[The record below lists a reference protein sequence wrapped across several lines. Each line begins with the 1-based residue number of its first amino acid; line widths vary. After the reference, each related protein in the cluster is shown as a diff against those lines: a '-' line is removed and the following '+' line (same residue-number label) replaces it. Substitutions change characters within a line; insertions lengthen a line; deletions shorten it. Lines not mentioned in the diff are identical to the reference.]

1 MADQALL
8 PDPTSLHLLHIET
21 EGNVITMV
29 VRTTSSEAKCSLCE
43 KTSTKVH
50 SRYTRLLADLPWM
63 GCAVRLKL
71 HLRRFF
77 CQNPQCQRQ
86 IFAERL
92 PNVVAPYAR
101 RTVRLHDLLT
111 LIGFAVGGEA
121 GRKLAKGMKLSTSPD
136 TLLRL
141 IHTAQEISHP
151 TPRVLGVDDF
161 AFRRR
166 RTYGTILIDLEK
178 RIPVDLL
185 ADREAA
191 TLAKWLQEHPGVEI
205 ISRDR
210 GGDYA
215 KGAKEGAPNAKQVAD
230 RWHLLKNLS
239 ETMQSYFL
247 RKPSQ
252 LKAASAEPTSASSG
266 ETVPTVPWHTGL
278 TKRQEEKSQ
287 KYHQERVERY
297 QKIHDLFAK
306 QVDVANI
313 ARQVGLS
320 RQSVYTYLQM
330 KQPPPRTRIHRQ
342 GRSHLDP
349 YKDYLIRRWNEG
361 CRSAQQMYRE
371 IKEQGYTGSSS
382 AVQRFIAPWRALK
395 GQARSFK
402 SVEPKHEAMI
412 TPDEGKKK
420 RPPTALQ
427 VAHWITFK
435 EEQRLDWQKTYLARL
450 CQADQEIAQT
460 YELIQNFTL
469 MLRERQ
475 GEQWDSWL
483 KVVKEQGVA
492 ELQSFA
498 QGLERDYDAVKA
510 GLTLKWSQGPVEG
523 HVHRL
528 KLIKRQTYGRA
539 SFGQLRKRV
548 LQCS

>member
-1 MADQALL
+1 MTNQALL
-8 PDPTSLHLLHIET
+8 PDPSSLHLSQIAMDAK
-21 EGNVITMV
+21 VITMV
-29 VRTTSSEAKCSLCE
+29 VNTTASEVKCPLCE
-43 KTSTKVH
+43 STSIKVH
-50 SRYTRLLADLPWM
+50 SHYTRLLADLPWM
-63 GCAVRLKL
+63 GYAVRLQL
-71 HLRRFF
+71 SLRRFF
-77 CQNPQCQRQ
+77 CQNAECRRQ
-86 IFAERL
+86 VFAERL
-92 PNVVAPYAR
+92 PDVAAPYAR
-101 RTVRLHDLLT
+101 RTLRLHDLLT

-121 GRKLAKGMKLSTSPD
+121 GRKLVEGMHLSTSPD

-141 IHTAQEISHP
+141 IRTTP
-151 TPRVLGVDDF
+151 DKPLTTPRMLGVDDF

-178 RIPVDLL
+178 RQPVDLL
-185 ADREAA
+185 PDRESE
-191 TLAKWLQEHPGVEI
+191 TLARWLIEHPGVELV
-205 ISRDR
+205 SRDR

-215 KGAKEGAPNAKQVAD
+215 KGVRQGAPDAKQVAD

-239 ETMQSYFL
+239 ETMQHYFL
-247 RKPSQ
+247 RKHPQ
-252 LKAASAEPTSASSG
+252 LKAASTEPTPVSS
-266 ETVPTVPWHTGL
+266 EEAVPSVPWHTGM

-287 KYHQERVERY
+287 QYHQERVQRY
-297 QKIHDLFAK
+297 HQIHDLAAK
-306 QVDVANI
+306 QVDAATI

-320 RQSVYTYLQM
+320 RQGVYNYLQM
-330 KQPPPRTRIHRQ
+330 KQPPERTRIHRL
-342 GRSHLDP
+342 GRPGLEP
-349 YKDYLIRRWNEG
+349 YKDHLIRRWNEG
-361 CRSAQQMYRE
+361 CRNAQLLYRE
-371 IKEQGYTGSSS
+371 IKEQGYTGGRS
-382 AVQRFIAPWRALK
+382 AVGRFIAPWRALK

-402 SVEPKHEAMI
+402 SVEAKPERMI
-412 TPDEGKKK
+412 RPDEGKKK

-435 EEQRLDWQKTYLARL
+435 EEQRLDWQKDYLARL
-450 CQADQEIAQT
+450 CQADQEIAHT
-460 YELIQNFTL
+460 YELIQSFTA

-475 GEQWDSWL
+475 GDQLDSWL

-539 SFGQLRKRV
+539 SFDQLRKRV